1 VKRFVTAILLG
12 AGLVVGAAAFADL
25 QQQGVE
31 AVPAPAQQQ
40 VQALSPQVEQQV
52 QGVETAGVQEVGEGT
67 TSPSGQKANAAA
79 KVVVGVMA
87 AAISLGATAASL
99 MFL

>member
-1 VKRFVTAILLG
+1 VKRFVIAILLG
-12 AGLVVGAAAFADL
+12 AGLAIGAAAFADL
-25 QQQGVE
+25 QQGVE
-31 AVPAPAQQQ
+31 AIPAPAEQQ
-40 VQALSPQVEQQV
+40 VQALSPQGGQQV
-52 QGVETAGVQEVGEGT
+52 QAVDLNGVQAVGEGT
-67 TSPSGQKANAAA
+67 MSPEGQKAKAAS